1 MCDVLR
7 NKEVSLADDP
17 KRLNDLHDKEGIP
30 RRREEMPD
38 FDSLQGKRVAVLWND
53 EENDNSDIGN
63 CVMMWYFG
71 RVDRI
76 MNKRGTGEN
85 KSCTAVIEWE
95 AGGDVTNQPLKNS
108 TWAGPSKA
116 LGLFSW
122 MQAAEKQNAAQCN
135 NN

>member
-53 EENDNSDIGN
+53 EGNDN
-63 CVMMWYFG
+63 
-71 RVDRI
+71 
-76 MNKRGTGEN
+76 
-85 KSCTAVIEWE
+85 
-95 AGGDVTNQPLKNS
+95 
-108 TWAGPSKA
+108 
-116 LGLFSW
+116 
-122 MQAAEKQNAAQCN
+122 
-135 NN
+135 